1 MEHEKE
7 MTKFITAKQAL
18 VLSNQTDELDEHINY
33 INHQIFYAAQ
43 HGHTHAEC
51 VMWCEHRIMVK
62 LTARL
67 RAVGYYVS
75 WHMRND
81 SCGYMIVMWGGS

>member
-1 MEHEKE
+1 MSKL
-7 MTKFITAKQAL
+7 ITAKEAFAL
-18 VLSNQTDELDEHINY
+18 SSQTDELDEHISY

-43 HGHTHAEC
+43 HGHTHTDC
-51 VMWCEHRIMVK
+51 VMWCEQRIMVK

-67 RAVGYYVS
+67 RAAGYYVS

-81 SCGYMIVMWGGS
+81 SCGYMIIMWGGS

>member
-1 MEHEKE
+1 MSKL
-7 MTKFITAKQAL
+7 ITAKEAVAL
-18 VLSNQTDELDEHINY
+18 SSQTDELDEHISY

-43 HGHTHAEC
+43 HGHTHTDC
-51 VMWCEHRIMVK
+51 VMWCEHHIMIK

-67 RAVGYYVS
+67 RAAGYYVS